1 MLSVAYHEPPTEP
14 TAPPERS
21 IAPLRRIAVTFP
33 PPAKDRAR
41 PRPSKRAAAAAVTV
55 PGYSRIIF
63 RAGAVLAR

>member
-33 PPAKDRAR
+33 ALPRETPR
-41 PRPSKRAAAAAVTV
+41 PRQTKRAAAPAVAV
-55 PGYSRIIF
+55 PRYSRIIF